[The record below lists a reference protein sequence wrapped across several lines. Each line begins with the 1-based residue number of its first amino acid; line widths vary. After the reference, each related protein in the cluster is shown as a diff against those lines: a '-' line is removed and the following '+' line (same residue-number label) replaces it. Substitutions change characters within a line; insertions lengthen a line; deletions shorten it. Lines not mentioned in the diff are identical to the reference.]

1 MIAIRPV
8 PNIYYLMAKG
18 SSLADLHRDN
28 GAHFGQEDGW
38 SLPLHFGE
46 SLLEYQAVR
55 SCVGLF
61 DLCHRSLLQF
71 TGPDRVAYLP
81 GMVSNNVEILSP
93 GQGTHAAVLDIHG
106 KIQADIRI
114 LCMQNHLLIDLWEA
128 LKEKVVNHLNRYLIA
143 DEVEINDLTDRYG
156 IVSVQGPKS
165 DHLLEGLLKTNK
177 LPSMELSHDEFTDAN
192 ARFRVVY
199 ASHTGE
205 KGYDLIIEKKDLLPL
220 MLSIQKTGKAHSIR
234 WVGCQAQEML
244 RVEAGIPRYGT
255 DMGEDKLLLETGLD
269 NAVSFQK
276 GCYLGQEVVER
287 INSRGHVNR
296 KLVGLTLEG
305 DQAARQGDAIYGGQ
319 SQIGE
324 VTSSIFSP
332 ILKCPLA
339 LGYVQREHIEQ
350 GTQAMIHSNGK
361 RIPAVVSRLPFY
373 KP

>member
-1 MIAIRPV
+1 
-8 PNIYYLMAKG
+8 
-18 SSLADLHRDN
+18 
-28 GAHFGQEDGW
+28 
-38 SLPLHFGE
+38 
-46 SLLEYQAVR
+46 
-55 SCVGLF
+55 
-61 DLCHRSLLQF
+61 
-71 TGPDRVAYLP
+71 
-81 GMVSNNVEILSP
+81 
-93 GQGTHAAVLDIHG
+93 
-106 KIQADIRI
+106 
-114 LCMQNHLLIDLWEA
+114 MQNHLLIDLWEA

-177 LPSMELSHDEFTDAN
+177 LPSTELSHDEFTAAN
-192 ARFRVVY
+192 ARFRVVH

-220 MLSIQKTGKAHSIR
+220 MLSIQKIGKAHSIR

-255 DMGEDKLLLETGLD
+255 DMSEDNLLLETGLD

-287 INSRGHVNR
+287 INSRGHVNK

-319 SQIGE
+319 SQVGE

-350 GTQAMIHSNGK
+350 GTQATIHSNGK